1 MNEKS
6 PQLHVYTS
14 VKTGISGTRGRHMQS
29 LSNFLLP
36 AFLLISTCFTDSI
49 SAQSAPQPV
58 AADKVQQSAAP
69 RSQEP
74 AAAPQPNP
82 SAAAQPKPAPAFDF
96 GLEDGTP
103 VPLKL
108 ARELSSAK
116 EAVGNRVD
124 FEVAEEVKVHGLVVI
139 PKGEMAW
146 GTIVGAKPKR
156 RLGRAGKLDVRID
169 EVRLADGERV
179 PLRASQ
185 ESKGKGRSGAMTGAI
200 IASGVLFFPAAPLFL
215 FIHGKD
221 VVIAKGAPVTAYI
234 DQNTALDR
242 SKFEAL
248 PAAPSDRPAARPA
261 TPPSASAKSVE

>member
-1 MNEKS
+1 MN
-6 PQLHVYTS
+6 
-14 VKTGISGTRGRHMQS
+14 
-29 LSNFLLP
+29 
-36 AFLLISTCFTDSI
+36 
-49 SAQSAPQPV
+49 
-58 AADKVQQSAAP
+58 
-69 RSQEP
+69 
-74 AAAPQPNP
+74 
-82 SAAAQPKPAPAFDF
+82 
-96 GLEDGTP
+96 GL
-103 VPLKL
+103 
-108 ARELSSAK
+108 A
-116 EAVGNRVD
+116 
-124 FEVAEEVKVHGLVVI
+124 VI

-146 GTIVGAKPKR
+146 GTIVDAKPRR

-248 PAAPSDRPAARPA
+248 PAAPSDCPAARPA